1 MINAKDLYFAFLMF
15 MLNAKLKIQGCVF
28 FFLPFFSKEGVEIEN
43 DGWPVPY

>member
-1 MINAKDLYFAFLMF
+1 MQKIFISLFLMF
-15 MLNAKLKIQGCVF
+15 MLNAKLKIQCVF